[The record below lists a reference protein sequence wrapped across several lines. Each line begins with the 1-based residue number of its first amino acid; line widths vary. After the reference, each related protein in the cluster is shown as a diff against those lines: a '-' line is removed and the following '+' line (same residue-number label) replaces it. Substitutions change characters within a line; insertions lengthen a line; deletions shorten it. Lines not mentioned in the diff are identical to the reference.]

1 MYTGLQDKVSF
12 SDIVFPFLFY
22 LTTQIIA
29 SSMQKKRLMAITKI
43 INRCHPT
50 LDWTINKPKCKSIK
64 FNFG

>member
-29 SSMQKKRLMAITKI
+29 SSMQKKMNGDYKNNQSLPPYTG
-43 INRCHPT
+43 
-50 LDWTINKPKCKSIK
+50 LDYQ
-64 FNFG
+64 